1 MTDKLNALDVAAVIH
16 QHQPITVQELALYY
30 RVPRYIVAYAVD
42 WLLKAGYVT
51 KEGRGLLSVVKVG
64 EVPNL
69 WRDHEGKYHRLVGL
83 VSGDAAFLERNGWT
97 RVWQNALE
105 EESA

>member
-1 MTDKLNALDVAAVIH
+1 MTRLNAIDVAAVIH
-16 QHQPITVQELALYY
+16 QHQPITVQELALYF
-30 RVPRYIVAYAVD
+30 RKPRHIIDYAVD

-51 KEGRGLLSVVKVG
+51 KEGHGLLSVVKVG
-64 EVPNL
+64 ETQNL

-83 VSGDAAFLERNGWT
+83 VSGDAAFLERNGWR
-97 RVWQNALE
+97 RVWKNTLE

>member
-1 MTDKLNALDVAAVIH
+1 MREKLNALDVAAVIH
-16 QHQPITVQELALYY
+16 QHQPITVQRLALYF
-30 RVPRYIVAYAVD
+30 RKPRHIVDYAVD

-51 KEGRGLLSVVKVG
+51 KEGHGLLSVVKVG

-69 WRDHEGKYHRLVGL
+69 WQDQNGGYHRLVGL
-83 VSGDAAFLERNGWT
+83 VRGDAAFLERNGWR
-97 RVWQNALE
+97 RVWKHALE